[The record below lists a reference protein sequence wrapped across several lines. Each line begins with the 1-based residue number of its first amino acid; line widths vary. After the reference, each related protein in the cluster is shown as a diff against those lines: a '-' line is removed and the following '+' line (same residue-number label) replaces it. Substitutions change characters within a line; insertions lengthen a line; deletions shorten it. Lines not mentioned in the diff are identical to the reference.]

1 MKASEL
7 IQELVMQIAQ
17 YGDMDINV
25 MVKGAY
31 HGNVSVSTSCKDEAK
46 YNFMTVHGS
55 GDFYG
60 KMEGGGGEE
69 GFYDDDDEKPSNEGF
84 YLDEKGRKRDAAFF
98 ADD

>member
-7 IQELVMQIAQ
+7 ITELVMQIAQ

-25 MVKGAY
+25 MTDSGY

-60 KMEGGGGEE
+60 KMEGGVGEE
-69 GFYDDDDEKPSNEGF
+69 GFYDEDDKPANEGF